1 MKLKVALSKQETE
14 CSRVPG
20 VMWSGG
26 GATKSHECFGYVC
39 NSPWTVGLM
48 DSTARVGD

>member
-14 CSRVPG
+14 CSRVPV

-26 GATKSHECFGYVC
+26 GATKFHECFGHIC
-39 NSPWTVGLM
+39 NSPRTAGQLDSGYVG
-48 DSTARVGD
+48 G